1 MALKVSDRGEAVVFC
16 KDYGIITVSG
26 ISEAGLVVRYEFERW
41 GEGVVDT
48 LEELYPRVGSGTVR
62 LRDVGEMARR
72 NAPSWAFVG
81 QNGPEAYRNASVVV
95 RMEFSSGEER
105 VGLERRFL
113 YSDVGTEGMANQGLS
128 ECFLTR
134 YSRRRVL
141 PGQPASLAFHLDGRQ
156 SLVVGV
162 AYMDGAGHAAYA
174 SWDVALDV
182 GQLED
187 GVETYFVHKADCVTV
202 TDRLNEET
210 GGEWTEDDL
219 LWYTFTLRTD
229 VGSEDTVRFE
239 VDHGVYAV
247 TRVLLY
253 QNCFGLPESMA
264 LHGAETVRAEMEG
277 TWGTE
282 LLAYRKI
289 FTRLDYVH
297 ESNTGY
303 LGPDDRDAFEDLLR
317 SPKVYLG
324 SVAEENEVVITET
337 EAEEV
342 LPHAG
347 PVNFRVKWKR
357 VNASYRRFRSRAEV
371 AAHAG
376 VFDKSFDKSFE

>member
-1 MALKVSDRGEAVVFC
+1 
-16 KDYGIITVSG
+16 
-26 ISEAGLVVRYEFERW
+26 
-41 GEGVVDT
+41 
-48 LEELYPRVGSGTVR
+48 
-62 LRDVGEMARR
+62 
-72 NAPSWAFVG
+72 
-81 QNGPEAYRNASVVV
+81 
-95 RMEFSSGEER
+95 
-105 VGLERRFL
+105 
-113 YSDVGTEGMANQGLS
+113 
-128 ECFLTR
+128 
-134 YSRRRVL
+134 
-141 PGQPASLAFHLDGRQ
+141 
-156 SLVVGV
+156 
-162 AYMDGAGHAAYA
+162 
-174 SWDVALDV
+174 
-182 GQLED
+182 
-187 GVETYFVHKADCVTV
+187 
-202 TDRLNEET
+202 
-210 GGEWTEDDL
+210 
-219 LWYTFTLRTD
+219 
-229 VGSEDTVRFE
+229 
-239 VDHGVYAV
+239 
-247 TRVLLY
+247 
-253 QNCFGLPESMA
+253 
-264 LHGAETVRAEMEG
+264 MEG